1 MKMKTTTAIVAL
13 AVAGA
18 IGMSSAPV
26 GAATLLD
33 FLKGN
38 KAAQRPQQ
46 PFAGSLDD
54 DTSAFPDP
62 AAPARPLPKVTGPT
76 YNAYKADALRWIA
89 ASKFA
94 SSSQSASAAAIEQPE
109 ATGSIQTISGPA
121 SFDAG
126 AEPRAFMADVK
137 VRAPS
142 EVATAIEKYYAT
154 HQGLVWVDA
163 NGVSQKA
170 RDAMAALADAG
181 SDGLDPADYAVTD
194 PDGAMTDAD
203 PAARQ
208 KRLMQ
213 FEIEMSAAV
222 LTYVQDAQ
230 RGRIDPN
237 RISGYYDFKRKT
249 VNLDAALTNVALSG
263 DVKAYLVSR
272 NPQNA
277 QYQALKAELARLK
290 AVDGEQEARVDV
302 APGTLIKPGDV
313 NPELANVVAAI
324 RQRGSDKLK
333 LDHSLTLASYQG
345 GADYAPEIVELVK
358 AYQTE
363 NGLKGDGVVGRGTV
377 RVLSG
382 GDSHSAKINK
392 LVVAMEQMRWLPK
405 DLGPRFVFIN
415 QPAFKAY
422 YYNEGREQFEM
433 KVVVGSKANQT
444 YFFQDEIEVV
454 EFNPYWG
461 VPRSI
466 IVNEMLP
473 KLRQD
478 PSYLD
483 RLGYETSVGGQQMS
497 STDIDWST
505 TDSVDVRQPPGSD
518 NALGQ
523 LKIMFPNSH
532 AIYMHDTPQKK
543 FFGRDMRALSHGCVR
558 LVDPKKMA
566 AAVLNMSVADVDQ
579 QIATGKNHQVKVPE
593 KFPVYVSY
601 FTAFP
606 NKDGAVEYFDDVYD
620 RDMYLGRALD
630 ATRKA
635 RHGQG

>member
-13 AVAGA
+13 AMAGA
-18 IGMSSAPV
+18 IGMSTAPA

-38 KAAQRPQQ
+38 KVAQRPQQ

-54 DTSAFPDP
+54 DLNSFPDP
-62 AAPARPLPKVTGPT
+62 AAPAKPLPKVTGPK
-76 YNAYKADALRWIA
+76 YNVYKADALRWIA
-89 ASKFA
+89 ATKFA
-94 SSSQSASAAAIEQPE
+94 TASQSASATQISQPD
-109 ATGSIQTISGPA
+109 ATGSIQTVSAPA
-121 SFDAG
+121 AFDAS
-126 AEPRAFMADVK
+126 ADPRAFIADVRVK
-137 VRAPS
+137 APD
-142 EVATAIEKYYAT
+142 EVATAIETYYAK
-154 HQGLVWVDA
+154 HQGLLWVDA
-163 NGVSQKA
+163 NGATAKA
-170 RDAMAALADAG
+170 RDAIAALAEAG
-181 SDGLDPADYAVTD
+181 ADGLDPADYAVTD
-194 PDGAMTDAD
+194 PDGALTDAD

-208 KRLMQ
+208 KQLMQ
-213 FEIEMSAAV
+213 FEIELSAAV

-249 VNLDAALTNVALSG
+249 VNLGAALTNAALSA
-263 DVKAYLVSR
+263 DIKAYLVSR
-272 NPQNA
+272 NPQNS

-290 AVDGEQEARVDV
+290 TVDGEQEARVEI
-302 APGTLIKPGDV
+302 APGTLIKPGEV

-345 GADYAPEIVELVK
+345 EADYSPEIVDLVK

-363 NGLKGDGVVGRGTV
+363 NGLKGDGVVGRGTI

-382 GDSHSAKINK
+382 GDSQGAKIYK
-392 LVVAMEQMRWLPK
+392 LVVAMEQMRWLPR
-405 DLGPRFVFIN
+405 DFGSRYVFIN
-415 QPAFKAY
+415 QPAFEAY

-433 KVVVGSKANQT
+433 KVVVGSKSNQT
-444 YFFQDEIEVV
+444 YFFQDEIEIV

-483 RLGYETSVGGQQMS
+483 RLGYETSVGGQQVS
-497 STDIDWST
+497 STDIDWNT

-543 FFGRDMRALSHGCVR
+543 FFARDMRALSHGCVR

-566 AAVLNMSVADVDQ
+566 AAVLNMSVADVDK
-579 QIATGKNHQVKVPE
+579 QIALGRNHQMKVPE

-606 NKDGAVEYFDDVYD
+606 NKDGVVEYFDDVYD